1 MDEEFVKGDIVLSK
15 SGHDKNRPFIVI
27 DIDKSGYFAII
38 DGKYRIR
45 SNPKLKNPKHLL
57 KIGHDDKILEK
68 IASKIVTEAEIY
80 KMIKKYN
87 KEL

>member
-15 SGHDKNRPFIVI
+15 SGHDKNRPFIVV
-27 DIDKSGYFAII
+27 DIDKFGFVAII
-38 DGKYRIR
+38 DGRYRER
-45 SNPKLKNPKHLL
+45 TKPKIKNPKHLV
-57 KIGHDDKILEK
+57 KIGHDDEILK
-68 IASKIVTEAEIY
+68 KVASKVVTEAEIY